1 MNRKTP
7 LLILTAIFLV
17 FGLAAC
23 QPDAG
28 NSATDKDEATS
39 AQALNDLQKAHPTP
53 SFKRSQLRQNLI
65 DIATAQADTTQTT
78 SFFFLEGVGVVGSC
92 PSIGFPIATTA
103 QLTNPGR
110 ETGPRESR
118 IVLPQVEPTG
128 IYTGESSGTYVICVD
143 AKGDA
148 YARYW
153 EGYVQSISG
162 PAEVDDNGQV
172 QLIGPSSFEFDNGK
186 G

>member
-1 MNRKTP
+1 MKKIRY
-7 LLILTAIFLV
+7 ILAGVALV
-17 FGLAAC
+17 AVLAAC
-23 QPDAG
+23 SDTK
-28 NSATDKDEATS
+28 NESATAKDEATS

-53 SFKRSQLRQNLI
+53 SFERSQIRQNLV
-65 DIATAQADTTQTT
+65 DIVTAQAEATQTT

-92 PSIGFPIATTA
+92 PSIGFPIASTT

-128 IYTGESSGTYVICVD
+128 IYTGDSSGTYVICVD
-143 AKGDA
+143 ARGDA

-153 EGYVQSISG
+153 EGYVQVITG
-162 PAEVDDNGQV
+162 PAEINEAGEAVLV
-172 QLIGPSSFEFDNGK
+172 GPSSFDFDNGEGDK
-186 G
+186 